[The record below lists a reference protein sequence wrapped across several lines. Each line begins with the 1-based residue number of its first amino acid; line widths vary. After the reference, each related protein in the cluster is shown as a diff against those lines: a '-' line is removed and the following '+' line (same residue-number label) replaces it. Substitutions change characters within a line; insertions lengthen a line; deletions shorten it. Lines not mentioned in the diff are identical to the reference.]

1 MIELPK
7 YNKKIKWS
15 IRDTV
20 ILANLGYRLIS
31 DMDNTKFEKYYYKYE
46 TNQQIEVIFLIFS
59 NY

>member
-20 ILANLGYRLIS
+20 ILENLGFRLIS
-31 DMDNTKFEKYYYKYE
+31 NMDNTKFEKYYYKYE
-46 TNQQIEVIFLIFS
+46 N
-59 NY
+59 N